1 MAKKKEL
8 IFFFAIFI
16 LKSVEAKIETE
27 AANMLKRVLGKDLE
41 VSAIGLGCM
50 GLTQSYPPF
59 PSKEDGIW
67 FLRRAVEMGQTF
79 FDTSETYT
87 VGQNE
92 ELVGEALRPF
102 RDQVKIATKFG

>member
-50 GLTQSYPPF
+50 
-59 PSKEDGIW
+59 D
-67 FLRRAVEMGQTF
+67 
-79 FDTSETYT
+79 
-87 VGQNE
+87 
-92 ELVGEALRPF
+92 
-102 RDQVKIATKFG
+102 